1 MSYLRQFLT
10 PFFHHQRCHQLNA
23 VTTLVSVLALIA
35 VLTGYA
41 GLGQARTNHTH
52 HEKKPVTTQ
61 PSQNVNAQTPA
72 ATWVKGRLLITPR
85 AGLSIEELKKTLEP
99 HGVRPKHLLK
109 ELDVHI
115 CELPDGIDE
124 RKIKRLLK
132 KDHRLKNVELDMIV
146 TLDQTITDPSFN
158 RSWALPI
165 IDAPT
170 AWDISTGDGITVAVL
185 DTGVDSTHPDLAANM
200 LPGWNMFDDNDDT
213 SDVHNHGTWVAG
225 TIAAA
230 ANNGAGSAGV
240 AWSAEIM
247 PVRISAPDGTAFMST
262 IANGI
267 RWAADHGAKVVNNSY
282 SGVAGS
288 ATIRSA
294 AQYLRNKGGVLVVS
308 AGNTGS
314 RLNHSPSDVILVAS
328 ATDSNDQRPSWS
340 SYGSYVDIAAPGVSI
355 FTTSRGGGYSFV
367 SGTSFSSPIVAATAA
382 LMFAANQELTPAD
395 VDQLMLSSTTDLGA
409 PGYDDFYGAGRV
421 DAAAAVVAANS
432 LISVDDQAP
441 SVAVISPNGGEV
453 AGIVPVDVEVS
464 DNVGVVRAE
473 LWVNGK
479 KMVTDTLAP
488 FAFAWDS
495 TNLAQGEYTL
505 TVHAFDAAGNHEVSQ
520 NVVVTVDNS
529 SIIDDEA
536 PVISISAPTSGGEV
550 SGIVDVVINATDDV
564 AVTRVAL
571 FANGQQIASS
581 DQSPFAFAWDTTL
594 LPDGSYNLTAHAF
607 DEADNEGISTAVL
620 VTVQNND
627 IVIDDEA
634 PAVSIS
640 APTSGGEVSGIVDVT
655 INATDN
661 VAVARVALFANGQQI
676 FSSDQSPFAFTWDT
690 TLLPDGTYNL
700 TAHAFD
706 EADNEGISSTVTVT
720 VQNSAAEDTTP
731 PEITHFNL
739 VDGMRVSR
747 RQRVSAF
754 ATDNENVVEMRL
766 IINGIVAAVSN
777 DSRLS
782 VRWRTRRGT
791 SVVTIEA
798 VDQADNITSKTVTVH
813 R

>member
-1 MSYLRQFLT
+1 MSYLHLFFT
-10 PFFHHQRCHQLNA
+10 PFFHRQRCHQLNA
-23 VTTLVSVLALIA
+23 VISLICVLTLFA

-41 GLGQARTNHTH
+41 GIGQARGNYAD

-61 PSQNVNAQTPA
+61 HSQNDNVEAPTN
-72 ATWVKGRLLITPR
+72 WVKSRLLITPR

-99 HGVRPKHLLK
+99 HGLRPKHHIK

-124 RKIKRLLK
+124 REIKRLLK
-132 KDHRLKNVELDMIV
+132 KDHRLKNVELDTIV

-170 AWDISTGDGITVAVL
+170 AWDISTGDGIIVAVL

-200 LPGWNMFDDNDDT
+200 VPGWNMYDNNDDT
-213 SDVHNHGTWVAG
+213 ADVHNHGTWVAG

-247 PVRISAPDGTAFMST
+247 PVRISTPDGTAFMCT

-382 LMFAANQELTPAD
+382 LMFSANNELTPAD
-395 VDQLMLSSTTDLGA
+395 LDQLMLSTTTDLGA
-409 PGYDDFYGAGRV
+409 PGFDDFYGTGRV
-421 DAAAAVVAANS
+421 DAAAAVVAASS

-441 SVAVISPNGGEV
+441 SVTVISPNGGEV

-479 KMVTDTLAP
+479 KIVTDTLVP

-495 TNLAQGEYTL
+495 TNLAQGDYTL
-505 TVHAFDAAGNHEVSQ
+505 TVHAFDAAGNHGVSQ

-529 SIIDDEA
+529 SVIDDEA
-536 PVISISAPTSGGEV
+536 PAISISAPISGGEV
-550 SGIVDVVINATDDV
+550 SGIVDVA
-564 AVTRVAL
+564 
-571 FANGQQIASS
+571 
-581 DQSPFAFAWDTTL
+581 
-594 LPDGSYNLTAHAF
+594 
-607 DEADNEGISTAVL
+607 
-620 VTVQNND
+620 
-627 IVIDDEA
+627 
-634 PAVSIS
+634 
-640 APTSGGEVSGIVDVT
+640 

-661 VAVARVALFANGQQI
+661 VAVARVVLFANGQQI
-676 FSSDQSPFAFTWDT
+676 FSSDQSPFAFSWDT

-706 EADNEGISSTVTVT
+706 EADNEGVSSTVTVT

-731 PEITHFNL
+731 PEITYLNL
-739 VDGMRVSR
+739 VDGMRVAR
-747 RQRVSAF
+747 RQRVRAF
-754 ATDNENVVEMRL
+754 ATDDENVVEMRL
-766 IINGIVAAVSN
+766 IINGAVVAVSN
-777 DSRLS
+777 DGRLRYRWKTRSRN
-782 VRWRTRRGT
+782 TPRGT
-791 SVVTIEA
+791 NYVVTIEA
-798 VDQADNITSKTVTVH
+798 VDQADNVTSKTVTVH
-813 R
+813 T